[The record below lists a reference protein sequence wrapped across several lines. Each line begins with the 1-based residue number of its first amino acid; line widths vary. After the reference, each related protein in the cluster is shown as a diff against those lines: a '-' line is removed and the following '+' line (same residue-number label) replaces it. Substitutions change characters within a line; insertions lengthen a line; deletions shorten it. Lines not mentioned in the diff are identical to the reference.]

1 MIKKSKHMKGLALAL
16 VLLFIAVSVS
26 ACGGKDEN
34 TIKVGS
40 KEFTEQIILGNISVI
55 ALENA
60 GFNVED
66 KTNVA
71 GSDKVRMALESG
83 DFDLY
88 WEYTGTAWLSH
99 LQHDEPITD
108 SQEAFEKVRDED
120 AKNGITWL
128 QYAPLNNTYTLL
140 MRRAEAEELG
150 IKTLSDLA
158 EYVNSNPEELT
169 VAVGHEFAIRPDGY
183 PGVQKHYGY
192 AHDEDDIKIMD
203 MGIMYKTLQEGQVD
217 VAMGLS
223 TDGRIPAYDLVSL
236 EDDKAFFPV
245 YNGAP
250 IVRTDV
256 LESNPEIKDV
266 LEEIAGLLDSETMM
280 QLNYEVDINEREPEE
295 VAREWLESEGLIK

>member
-40 KEFTEQIILGNISVI
+40 KEFTEQIILGKISVI

-158 EYVNSNPEELT
+158 EYVNSNPGELT